1 MSLFQ
6 KIIHV
11 WELAQWR
18 SLAPNVRIVATNG
31 CFDILHAGH
40 VIYLEK
46 ARALGDVLVVGMNGD
61 DSVRTLKGVGRPLN
75 HEQDRAIVLAA
86 LESVD
91 LVVIFPEVRATRFL
105 ELVQPDIYVKGGD
118 YALDTLDKS
127 ERAVLE
133 AVEAQIAFI
142 PLVTEKSTTATIKRA
157 RELP

>member
-1 MSLFQ
+1 MSLFA

-18 SLAPNVRIVATNG
+18 ALAPNVNIVATNG

-46 ARALGDVLVVGMNGD
+46 ARALGDILVLGLNGD
-61 DSVRTLKGVGRPLN
+61 DSVRQLKGEGRPIN
-75 HEQDRAIVLAA
+75 GEQDRAIVMAA

-105 ELVQPDIYVKGGD
+105 ELARPDIYAKGGD
-118 YALDTLDKS
+118 YTLDTLDKS
-127 ERAVLE
+127 ERAVLD
-133 AVEAQIAFI
+133 AVEAQIVFI
-142 PLVTEKSTTATIKRA
+142 PFVNEKSTTATIQRA
-157 RELP
+157 KEI